1 MPERPLSRQIA
12 YRPAAGKRSRGKL
25 RVAKP
30 KAKRKQ
36 KKRLKLRQ
44 IIAASLLGGG
54 LVYFQCQ
61 PAPKAPDAV
70 LVLGGE
76 PRREQFAAEFAKQHP
91 TLPIWVSGGSNPE
104 YAEWIF
110 QQAGV
115 PDRLVHLDY
124 AAIDT
129 LTNFTTIVD
138 KLRSQNINHVY
149 LITSDYHM
157 RRSQWIGQVVLGS
170 RGIQFQTV
178 SIPTDKP
185 MEPLEKAVFDGLRA
199 VLWVATGETFL
210 SLKQFSRTQATH

>member
-12 YRPAAGKRSRGKL
+12 YRPAAGKRSRGKS
-25 RVAKP
+25 RGAKQ
-30 KAKRKQ
+30 KVKR
-36 KKRLKLRQ
+36 KKRLKLKQ

-54 LVYFQCQ
+54 LAYFQFR
-61 PAPKAPDAV
+61 PAPKPPDAV

-76 PRREQFAAEFAKQHP
+76 PRREQFAAEFSKQHP
-91 TLPIWVSGGSNPE
+91 DLPIWVSGGSNPE

-110 QQAGV
+110 RQAGV
-115 PDRLVHLDY
+115 PENLVHLDY
-124 AAIDT
+124 AAVDT

-138 KLRSQNINHVY
+138 KLRSQNIHSIY

-170 RGIQFQTV
+170 RGIQFQPV

-185 MEPLEKAVFDGLRA
+185 TEPVEKAVFDGLRA
-199 VLWVATGETFL
+199 VLWVATGDTGM
-210 SLKQFSRTQATH
+210 SWKQEFK